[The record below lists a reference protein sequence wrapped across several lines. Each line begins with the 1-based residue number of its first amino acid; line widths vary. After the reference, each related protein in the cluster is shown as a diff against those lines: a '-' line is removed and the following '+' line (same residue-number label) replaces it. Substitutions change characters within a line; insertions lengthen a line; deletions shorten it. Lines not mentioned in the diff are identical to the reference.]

1 MKAKFNS
8 PIKIFS
14 SVETKYFL
22 ATLLI
27 VTVAITISNY
37 VWMKQNRELRKKI
50 NQ

>member
-14 SVETKYFL
+14 SVETTYFL
-22 ATLLI
+22 STLLL

-37 VWMKQNRELRKKI
+37 VLKKQNKELGKTK